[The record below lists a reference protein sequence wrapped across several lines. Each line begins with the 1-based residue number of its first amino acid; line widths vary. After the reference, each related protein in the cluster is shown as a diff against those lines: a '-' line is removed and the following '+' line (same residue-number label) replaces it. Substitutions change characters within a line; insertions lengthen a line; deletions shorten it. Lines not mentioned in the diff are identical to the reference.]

1 MEKKEKLNKEK
12 SIEEILSED
21 DMKFVYSFLSGML
34 IERIFKIFEEG
45 DKKEGGK
52 HGKGKSKVKGKQD
65 SK

>member
-34 IERIFKIFEEG
+34 IERIFKIFEE
-45 DKKEGGK
+45 DEGGK
-52 HGKGKSKVKGKQD
+52 HGKGKSKVKRKQGN
-65 SK
+65 K